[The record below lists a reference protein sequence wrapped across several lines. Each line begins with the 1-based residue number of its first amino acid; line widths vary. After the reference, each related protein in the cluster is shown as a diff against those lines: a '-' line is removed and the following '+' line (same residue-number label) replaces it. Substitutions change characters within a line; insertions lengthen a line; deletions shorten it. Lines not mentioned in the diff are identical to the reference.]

1 YFHET
6 TRIAQ
11 KMLTKAVSECG
22 QDLSDIYLWTD
33 SDLIQKVVDS
43 GGKSSN
49 CIRRILNRDINKK
62 AFAVY
67 SSDMTDDIASKLI
80 EFTIKEGAERLEQ
93 EIADQAGVDVFH
105 VGVETTSKSNLQST
119 MNIGKTD
126 VSIID
131 DEGKVRSLSRY
142 SPIARSLQA
151 RDPYSWAI
159 LISAPEPFREQVEKA
174 SRKVLSL

>member
-1 YFHET
+1 
-6 TRIAQ
+6 
-11 KMLTKAVSECG
+11 
-22 QDLSDIYLWTD
+22 
-33 SDLIQKVVDS
+33 
-43 GGKSSN
+43 
-49 CIRRILNRDINKK
+49 
-62 AFAVY
+62 
-67 SSDMTDDIASKLI
+67 
-80 EFTIKEGAERLEQ
+80 LEQ

-105 VGVETTSKSNLQST
+105 IGVETTSKSNIQST
-119 MNIGKTD
+119 MNIGKTY

-159 LISAPEPFREQVEKA
+159 LISAPEPFSEQVEKA